1 MYINLARL
9 SVLMKQ
15 ALAGVHEAARP
26 NRSTLLHPILYP
38 ESGIMTHGGAG
49 WNPFSLADD
58 FWCPEENEF
67 LFEQNS
73 LQEHP

>member
-1 MYINLARL
+1 MR
-9 SVLMKQ
+9 Q

-26 NRSTLLHPILYP
+26 DRSTLLYPILHP
-38 ESGIMTHGGAG
+38 ESGITTHGGK
-49 WNPFSLADD
+49 NPFSLADD
-58 FWCPEENEF
+58 FWFPGENEF